1 MEGTIGYR
9 VLQSLASSG
18 GLPPNETT
26 FAKILQRQGYSTG
39 LIGKDIIYL
48 PANVWVKDKATYY
61 MAFTLDYFDQN
72 CPFH

>member
-1 MEGTIGYR
+1 MEETAGYR

-26 FAKILQRQGYSTG
+26 FAKILQKQGYSTG
-39 LIGKDIIYL
+39 LIGKDITYL
-48 PANVWVKDKATYY
+48 PANVWVKEKSTYHI
-61 MAFTLDYFDQN
+61 AFTLDNFNQN